1 MVAVFSVAVADF
13 DADDDWDIVR
23 ITNEGISVLI
33 NAGNSSLPLFNAEN
47 FVVIFRLVYRPPSVD
62 QILSP
67 LPVIAVG
74 DIDGDGLDDIVG

>member
-62 QILSP
+62 HILSP